1 MTTNKPMTGEELNE
15 LMTVA
20 DKMQRE
26 SEKAGAWPS

>member
-1 MTTNKPMTGEELNE
+1 MTTNKPMTGEQLNE

-20 DKMQRE
+20 VNIQRE